1 MKISMEIDCTP
12 SEARR
17 FFGLPDLE
25 PLQTEMMEVLK
36 ARMMKSLDLMD
47 PEALARAWF
56 PVGAQGV
63 DQLQKFMRQIMKGA
77 AGARPDNEFPEKE

>member
-1 MKISMEIDCTP
+1 MKISIDIDCTP

-36 ARMMKSLDLMD
+36 TRMMKSLDLMD
-47 PEALARAWF
+47 PEALAKAWF
-56 PVGAQGV
+56 PIGAQGM
-63 DQLQKFMRQIMKGA
+63 DQFQKFMQRMMQGGGDAQGGKPSG
-77 AGARPDNEFPEKE
+77 G

>member
-1 MKISMEIDCTP
+1 MKISVDIDCTP

-25 PLQTEMMEVLK
+25 PLQTEVMEVLK
-36 ARMMKSLDLMD
+36 ERMLRSLDAMD

-56 PVGAQGV
+56 PVGAQGME
-63 DQLQKFMRQIMKGA
+63 QFQKFMRRMMQG
-77 AGARPDNEFPEKE
+77 GQDFPGEKPSEGR

>member
-1 MKISMEIDCTP
+1 MRISIDIDCTP

-36 ARMMKSLDLMD
+36 VRMMKSLDLMD
-47 PEALARAWF
+47 PEALAKAWF
-56 PVGAQGV
+56 PVGAQGM
-63 DQLQKFMRQIMKGA
+63 DQLQKFMQRMMQGGGDSPGGKPSGS
-77 AGARPDNEFPEKE
+77 